1 MRKKST
7 GGFVGEQATRDT
19 GFTQLQAPRR
29 VKALRAACLI
39 LINDDYRVAEV
50 GYGDEMQSRL
60 GFEYE
65 VLDSPIPTAPP
76 SLIKG
81 LGLRYRVFGSVYK
94 L

>member
-1 MRKKST
+1 MRWW
-7 GGFVGEQATRDT
+7 F
-19 GFTQLQAPRR
+19 RR
-29 VKALRAACLI
+29 RTSNKGHEIYPASGPWRITPYVLLVWFLI
-39 LINDDYRVAEV
+39 DDGYKVAEV
-50 GYGDEMQSRL
+50 GNGGEMQSRL

-81 LGLRYRVFGSVYK
+81 LGLRYHVFGSITSCSRT